1 MPEVEVNF
9 MDLPSYD
16 FISLFQ
22 MLPLPREGYI
32 NADKNGVAIRYYL
45 AAAVCGSHFTRLY
58 SQKSLYFRHYSVS
71 LHGISVIL
79 ILHVQMLIEM
89 EIWSEENGCFWEG
102 LLGHSS
108 LVDNPVAD
116 DPFINYMIHSMNHM
130 IQSMIEV
137 GAFLSFRDRTAAV
150 DPLNQSKE
158 KSKKKKKKSSR
169 LDLAN
174 AVLLPN
180 SYKPLQ

>member
-1 MPEVEVNF
+1 

-32 NADKNGVAIRYYL
+32 NADKNGVAIRSYL

-58 SQKSLYFRHYSVS
+58 SQNSLHFRHYSVS
-71 LHGISVIL
+71 LHGISVRIP
-79 ILHVQMLIEM
+79 ILHVQMLIET
-89 EIWSEENGCFWEG
+89 EIRSEENGCFWEG
-102 LLGHSS
+102 LLWHSS
-108 LVDNPVAD
+108 LVDDPVAD
-116 DPFINYMIHSMNHM
+116 DCDPDPFINLMIQSMNHM
-130 IQSMIEV
+130 IQSMIEA

-150 DPLNQSKE
+150 DRLNQSKE
-158 KSKKKKKKSSR
+158 KSKKKKKSNR

>member
-32 NADKNGVAIRYYL
+32 NADKNGVAIRSYL

-58 SQKSLYFRHYSVS
+58 SQKSLHFRYYSVS
-71 LHGISVIL
+71 LHGISV
-79 ILHVQMLIEM
+79 MLIEM
-89 EIWSEENGCFWEG
+89 EIRLEENGCFWEG

-108 LVDNPVAD
+108 LVDDPVAD
-116 DPFINYMIHSMNHM
+116 DCDPDPFINYMIQSMNHM
-130 IQSMIEV
+130 IQ
-137 GAFLSFRDRTAAV
+137 
-150 DPLNQSKE
+150 
-158 KSKKKKKKSSR
+158 
-169 LDLAN
+169 
-174 AVLLPN
+174 
-180 SYKPLQ
+180 